1 MTRAARRIVLI
12 VLASLAA
19 LALFVYFRPLTVYA
33 LGRGL
38 YLRAIGMQSRSVQ
51 VGRHRIHYYTAGE
64 GPPLVMVH
72 GVASRAADGAL
83 LYRALTRHHRVYA
96 PDLLGYGDSD
106 QPRDSDYSVAT
117 QTEMI
122 RGFLDAVGLRET
134 DLMGVSLGGWIALK
148 LAAEHPERVRRLVL
162 VSSAGVGFAT
172 SMRETSFSPSNLAEL
187 RASLDRQTDR
197 AHLIPEFVLR
207 DVLRHSKAKAW
218 IVRRS
223 MKSALS
229 GRDLLDGK
237 LHRVRMPVLL
247 IWGTNDRIIPFAV
260 AAKMQREIPH
270 AQLVPLEGCGHL
282 AIVECRREALPAIV
296 RFLVVSKLSS

>member
-1 MTRAARRIVLI
+1 MKRAIAIAVAVL
-12 VLASLAA
+12 LA
-19 LALFVYFRPLTVYA
+19 LALFFYVRPLTVYA

-38 YLRAIGMQSRSVQ
+38 YLRAIGMQSQSVQ

-72 GVASRAADGAL
+72 GVASRAADAAL
-83 LYRALTRHHRVYA
+83 LYPTLTRNHRVYA
-96 PDLLGYGDSD
+96 PDLLGYGDSE

-117 QTEMI
+117 QAEMI
-122 RGFLDAVGLRET
+122 RGFMDAVGVRDA
-134 DLMGVSLGGWIALK
+134 DLMGTSLGGWIALK

-162 VSSAGVGFAT
+162 VSSAGVGFET
-172 SMRETSFSPSNLAEL
+172 SLREASFSPTNLAEL
-187 RASLDRQTDR
+187 RASLERQTDN
-197 AHLIPEFVLR
+197 AHLVPEFVLR

-223 MKSALS
+223 MRSALS

-247 IWGTNDRIIPFAV
+247 VWGTKDRIIPFAV

-282 AIVECRREALPAIV
+282 AIVECRAGALPAIV
-296 RFLVVSKLSS
+296 RFLTGLSS